1 MAAIFTLIIGSSA
14 WAQAVDIATYDDGLP
29 FGLFAFDGNTN
40 TVAVTTTVITLGDPL
55 AVPNQFAENGVLA
68 VNYTIAEFG
77 GITHA
82 FGAPK
87 NWSNRAGLSLWFRG
101 TNSGLNYQI
110 EIFDNRSDPATD
122 TAERFEYRFQDTIDD
137 WSHFTIPF
145 SAFERATDYQPDGAP
160 ADGLNLTNVW
170 GYSIVLPQGDAT
182 VYIDSVALTDDI
194 LLADYENGQPSGNFI
209 YNGSTSTIS
218 ADIVS
223 INGDSPLVLPD
234 QISSNDVLKVTL
246 DVQDY
251 GGIGRTFE
259 PTPEDWSSY
268 EGIGFWFYGSNT
280 GERFQVEIYDNRVA
294 GSTESER
301 YEYRFDDIFTGWKE
315 FRIPFTSFIRSTDFQ
330 PSGVPD
336 DGLTLTAVWG
346 YDIVLPQANT
356 TVYIDNL
363 VLLADA
369 PDDISNNA
377 GVVIAFDASFP
388 DGYYDFNGPASTL
401 EITTTVVTTGGALEM
416 PDQSSDLTVLSVD
429 YNISDYGG
437 FAIAPNS
444 DPQDWRNRT
453 GIGFWFYGGDSGG
466 IFQVEIFDNRSDPA
480 TDTSE
485 RFEYRFADDF
495 SGWRKMNIPFDDF
508 FRSSDFQPDG
518 APDDG
523 LNLNEVWGYGFIMP
537 ASVGN
542 VYISELSLINE
553 APVET
558 FNGDSLP
565 SGYYQF
571 SDDGS
576 NAVGQQ
582 LVITA
587 DGPTARPLQEQ
598 DEGILVIDFEV
609 ALYGGI
615 AVKYPNGAE
624 DWSAYDGVSFWL
636 RGNNAGDRIQFELFD
651 NRSDPAADDAE
662 RYEYRITDHGPVWRK
677 ISIPFS
683 DFVRAVDFQPATAP
697 NDGLNLT
704 EVWGFE
710 LGLPQST
717 GTLMM
722 DQLSVFNGTGE
733 VGFTIKS
740 VVYLP
745 TIAQ

>member
-1 MAAIFTLIIGSSA
+1 
-14 WAQAVDIATYDDGLP
+14 
-29 FGLFAFDGNTN
+29 
-40 TVAVTTTVITLGDPL
+40 
-55 AVPNQFAENGVLA
+55 
-68 VNYTIAEFG
+68 
-77 GITHA
+77 
-82 FGAPK
+82 
-87 NWSNRAGLSLWFRG
+87 
-101 TNSGLNYQI
+101 
-110 EIFDNRSDPATD
+110 
-122 TAERFEYRFQDTIDD
+122 
-137 WSHFTIPF
+137 
-145 SAFERATDYQPDGAP
+145 
-160 ADGLNLTNVW
+160 
-170 GYSIVLPQGDAT
+170 
-182 VYIDSVALTDDI
+182 
-194 LLADYENGQPSGNFI
+194 
-209 YNGSTSTIS
+209 
-218 ADIVS
+218 
-223 INGDSPLVLPD
+223 
-234 QISSNDVLKVTL
+234 
-246 DVQDY
+246 
-251 GGIGRTFE
+251 
-259 PTPEDWSSY
+259 
-268 EGIGFWFYGSNT
+268 
-280 GERFQVEIYDNRVA
+280 
-294 GSTESER
+294 
-301 YEYRFDDIFTGWKE
+301 
-315 FRIPFTSFIRSTDFQ
+315 
-330 PSGVPD
+330 
-336 DGLTLTAVWG
+336 
-346 YDIVLPQANT
+346 
-356 TVYIDNL
+356 
-363 VLLADA
+363 
-369 PDDISNNA
+369 
-377 GVVIAFDASFP
+377 
-388 DGYYDFNGPASTL
+388 
-401 EITTTVVTTGGALEM
+401 
-416 PDQSSDLTVLSVD
+416 
-429 YNISDYGG
+429 
-437 FAIAPNS
+437 
-444 DPQDWRNRT
+444 
-453 GIGFWFYGGDSGG
+453 
-466 IFQVEIFDNRSDPA
+466 
-480 TDTSE
+480 
-485 RFEYRFADDF
+485 
-495 SGWRKMNIPFDDF
+495 MNIPFDDF